1 MEIYTTSVQF
11 ISPDNFGV
19 RVAVFYNSRALFS
32 AEGKQLAIVGWCS
45 LTKNIF
51 VQNSS
56 QSWWVKA
63 IVSLITEKKMC
74 FLFKT
79 SISDKQG
86 M

>member
-45 LTKNIF
+45 VTKNIF
-51 VQNSS
+51 VQKIQDSRL
-56 QSWWVKA
+56 
-63 IVSLITEKKMC
+63 SLLSLSMVD
-74 FLFKT
+74 T
-79 SISDKQG
+79 STKFSL
-86 M
+86 